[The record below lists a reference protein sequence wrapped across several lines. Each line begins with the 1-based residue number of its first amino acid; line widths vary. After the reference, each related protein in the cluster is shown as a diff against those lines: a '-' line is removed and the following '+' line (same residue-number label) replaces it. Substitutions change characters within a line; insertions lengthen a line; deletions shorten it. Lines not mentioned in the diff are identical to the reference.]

1 MKNILRKTLFVAVAM
16 MASVAVFAQT
26 ETKGGPYVTNGFW
39 DNWFISLGGGV
50 SAYVGENFNDAGL
63 GDRIVPTAEIA
74 FGKWITPI
82 YGVRVQVA
90 GAKYQAYNLKP
101 TPWNAG
107 KEGGLYKSKISSLH
121 YHADFMLNLSAAIG
135 GYKATRVYEFIP
147 YVGFGGLSA
156 IKHESSNKL
165 AFNAGLLN
173 KFRVSKALD
182 IIVDVK
188 GAVFSSQYDYYGNG
202 VNGIGSVTAGLVY
215 RFKDRDF
222 KRVSDIEA
230 ELAAPYLAK
239 AKKAEGE
246 AADAKAA
253 ADKAAKELAAAQA
266 ANKKLAEE
274 LAAEKAKPEAKIAPL
289 STFFVIGT
297 ANLTNKDK
305 ANLDAVAET
314 IKNDGNKYIIEGYA
328 DKQTGS
334 KSWNTKLAQKRADV
348 VKNYLVSKG
357 VAAERLTAVG
367 KFPEVALPAWKP
379 ASMNRVAIVK
389 AE

>member
-16 MASVAVFAQT
+16 MASAAVFAQT
-26 ETKGGPYVTNGFW
+26 EKKGGPYVTNGFW

-50 SAYVGENFNDAGL
+50 SAYAGENFDDAGL

-82 YGVRVQVA
+82 YGVRLQVA
-90 GAKYQAYNLKP
+90 GAKYKAYNLQP

-107 KEGGLYKSKISSLH
+107 REAGLYESKISSLH

-135 GYKATRVYEFIP
+135 GYKADRVYEFVP

-156 IKHESSNKL
+156 LKHESSNKL

-173 KFRVSKALD
+173 KFRVTKALD
-182 IIVDVK
+182 IVVDVK
-188 GAVFSSQYDYYGNG
+188 GAIFSSQYDGQG
-202 VNGIGSVTAGLVY
+202 KGANGIGSVTAGLVY
-215 RFKDRDF
+215 RFKDREF

-230 ELAAPYLAK
+230 ELAAPYIAK
-239 AKKAEGE
+239 AKKAEGD
-246 AADAKAA
+246 AAAAKAA
-253 ADKAAKELAAAQA
+253 ADKAAQELAAAQA
-266 ANKKLAEE
+266 ANKKLADE
-274 LAAEKAKPEAKIAPL
+274 LAAEKAKPAAKIAPL

-297 ANLTNKDK
+297 AKLTDKDK

-314 IKNDGNKYIIEGYA
+314 IKADGNKYIIEGYA

-334 KSWNTKLAQKRADV
+334 KSWNTKRIYKRQGIFC
-348 VKNYLVSKG
+348 YG
-357 VAAERLTAVG
+357 
-367 KFPEVALPAWKP
+367 PWKHK
-379 ASMNRVAIVK
+379 ASQRHGG
-389 AE
+389 

>member
-16 MASVAVFAQT
+16 MASAAVFAQT
-26 ETKGGPYVTNGFW
+26 EKKGGPYVTNGFW
-39 DNWFISLGGGV
+39 DNWFISLGGSV
-50 SAYVGENFNDAGL
+50 SAYVGENFDDAGL

-82 YGVRVQVA
+82 YGVRLQVA
-90 GAKYQAYNLKP
+90 GAKYQAYNLQP

-107 KEGGLYKSKISSLH
+107 REAGLYKSKISSLH

-135 GYKATRVYEFIP
+135 GYKADRVYEFVP

-156 IKHESSNKL
+156 LKHESSNKL

-202 VNGIGSVTAGLVY
+202 FNGIGSVTAGLVY
-215 RFKDRDF
+215 RFKDREF

-230 ELAAPYLAK
+230 ELAAPYIAK
-239 AKKAEGE
+239 AKKAEGD
-246 AADAKAA
+246 AAAAKAA
-253 ADKAAKELAAAQA
+253 ADKAAQELAAAQA
-266 ANKKLAEE
+266 ANKKLADE
-274 LAAEKAKPEAKIAPL
+274 LAAEKAKPAAKIAPL

-297 ANLTNKDK
+297 AKLTDKDK

-314 IKNDGNKYIIEGYA
+314 IKADGNKYIIEGYA

-357 VAAERLTAVG
+357 VEADRLTAVG
-367 KFPEVALPAWKP
+367 KFPEVALPAWKL

>member
-16 MASVAVFAQT
+16 MASAAVFAQT
-26 ETKGGPYVTNGFW
+26 EKKGGPYVTNGFW

-50 SAYVGENFNDAGL
+50 SAYVGENFDDAGL

-82 YGVRVQVA
+82 YGVRLQVA
-90 GAKYQAYNLKP
+90 GAKYQAYNLQP

-107 KEGGLYKSKISSLH
+107 REAGLYKSKISSLH

-135 GYKATRVYEFIP
+135 GYKADRVYEFVP

-156 IKHESSNKL
+156 LKHESSNKL

-173 KFRVSKALD
+173 KFRVTKALD
-182 IIVDVK
+182 IVVDVK
-188 GAVFSSQYDYYGNG
+188 GAVFSSQYDYQGSG
-202 VNGIGSVTAGLVY
+202 ANGIGSVTAGLVY
-215 RFKDRDF
+215 RFKDREF

-239 AKKAEGE
+239 AKKAEGD
-246 AADAKAA
+246 AAAAKAA
-253 ADKAAKELAAAQA
+253 ADKAAQELAAAQA
-266 ANKKLAEE
+266 ANKKLADE
-274 LAAEKAKPEAKIAPL
+274 LAAEKAKPAAKIAPL

-297 ANLTNKDK
+297 AKLTDKDK

-314 IKNDGNKYIIEGYA
+314 IKADGNKYIIEGYA

-357 VAAERLTAVG
+357 VEADRLTAVG

-379 ASMNRVAIVK
+379 ASMNRVAIIK

>member
-90 GAKYQAYNLKP
+90 GAKYQAYNLQP
-101 TPWNAG
+101 TPWDAG

-156 IKHESSNKL
+156 VKHESSNKM

-173 KFRVSKALD
+173 KFRVTK
-182 IIVDVK
+182 
-188 GAVFSSQYDYYGNG
+188 VF
-202 VNGIGSVTAGLVY
+202 
-215 RFKDRDF
+215 
-222 KRVSDIEA
+222 
-230 ELAAPYLAK
+230 
-239 AKKAEGE
+239 
-246 AADAKAA
+246 
-253 ADKAAKELAAAQA
+253 
-266 ANKKLAEE
+266 
-274 LAAEKAKPEAKIAPL
+274 
-289 STFFVIGT
+289 
-297 ANLTNKDK
+297 
-305 ANLDAVAET
+305 
-314 IKNDGNKYIIEGYA
+314 
-328 DKQTGS
+328 
-334 KSWNTKLAQKRADV
+334 
-348 VKNYLVSKG
+348 
-357 VAAERLTAVG
+357 
-367 KFPEVALPAWKP
+367 
-379 ASMNRVAIVK
+379 
-389 AE
+389 